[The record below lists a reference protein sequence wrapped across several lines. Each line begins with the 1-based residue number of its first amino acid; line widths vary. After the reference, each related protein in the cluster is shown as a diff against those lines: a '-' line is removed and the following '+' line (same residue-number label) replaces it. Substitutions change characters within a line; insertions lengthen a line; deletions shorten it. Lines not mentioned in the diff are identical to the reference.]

1 LDLLSLEPGEVHFF
15 YTSLDDTKHYPGLID
30 LYAGVISEE
39 EKQKKER
46 YVFEKDRHTSLV
58 TRALLRYV
66 LWMLT
71 GQDPAGFKFSENA
84 YGRPEPVSG
93 TLPMPIRFNLSHS
106 GGLTACA
113 VALNT
118 DIGCDL
124 EDCRRAVDINIVD
137 RFFSKPE
144 ADYLGR
150 YPEPEKSLLF
160 FEFWTLKESYIKAR
174 GMGLSID
181 LGKFSFDLTGP
192 EVKVDFHESLDDD
205 GEQWRFFRFKP
216 MDHYTAA
223 VSVQSIPAVP
233 VRLNIHKCI
242 PFMSMETTARLIS
255 GAAK

>member
-1 LDLLSLEPGEVHFF
+1 MDEV
-15 YTSLDDTKHYPGLID
+15 KHYPGL
-30 LYAGVISEE
+30 LERYASVISGS
-39 EKQKKER
+39 EKRKKER
-46 YVFEKDRHTSLV
+46 YVFEKDRHTCLV

-66 LWMLT
+66 LWMFT
-71 GQDPAGFKFSENA
+71 GQDPTGFKFWENA
-84 YGRPEPVSG
+84 YGRPELVAG

-118 DIGCDL
+118 DIGSDL
-124 EDCRRAVDINIVD
+124 EDCRRVVDINIAD

-150 YPEPEKSLLF
+150 YSEPEKSLLF

-181 LGKFSFDLTGP
+181 LGKFCFDLAGP
-192 EVKVDFHESLDDD
+192 EVKVDFHESLNDD
-205 GEQWRFFRFKP
+205 GEEWRFFRFTP
-216 MDHYTAA
+216 MEHYTAA
-223 VSVQSIPAVP
+223 VSVRSIPAVP

-242 PFMSMETTARLIS
+242 PFLSMETTALLIS
-255 GAAK
+255 GLS